1 VNGRSSPTRER
12 QLSGE
17 QFGTISARIG
27 EADFRSLN
35 PILFKIDAAGVKV
48 RRRPVLGRLLPDQRG
63 PPLTLWLTV
72 AVVGFAALET
82 PGTDRFETA
91 RSARGTN
98 RHHP

>member
-1 VNGRSSPTRER
+1 MNGRSSPTRER

-48 RRRPVLGRLLPDQRG
+48 RRRLDKMIAEEAAPPVAQPGYSGVEICLLSRKHG
-63 PPLTLWLTV
+63 
-72 AVVGFAALET
+72 A
-82 PGTDRFETA
+82 
-91 RSARGTN
+91 
-98 RHHP
+98 